1 MNTSASRPLDY
12 YLLWLVALTSLAVNV
27 WLIRTL
33 LVVRYQAG
41 EAAGRM
47 AQEVAKLSQSSIDYT
62 ITVKKDVPLSLVVP
76 ISTTVTVP
84 IHASIPIDTQV
95 TVPLQ
100 TPFGEIPVT
109 LPVQTTIPV
118 NLETE
123 APVNASVPISTIIP
137 VLLDVP
143 VHLSLADTSL
153 GESLQ
158 SAQAYLE
165 KLATTLQ
172 TSPFQFK

>member
-1 MNTSASRPLDY
+1 MNTSRPLDY
-12 YLLWLVALTSLAVNV
+12 YLLWLVALTSLALNV

-47 AQEVAKLSQSSIDYT
+47 AQEVVKLNRSSIDYT
-62 ITVKKDVPLSLVVP
+62 ITVQKDAPISLVVP

-95 TVPLQ
+95 IVPLQ

-118 NLETE
+118 NLETT
-123 APVNASVPISTIIP
+123 APVNASVPISTTIP
-137 VLLDVP
+137 ISLDVP
-143 VHLSLADTSL
+143 VHLALANTALGKSLV
-153 GESLQ
+153 
-158 SAQAYLE
+158 SAQTYLE
-165 KLATTLQ
+165 KLAATLQ
-172 TSPFQFK
+172 TSLLPFK